1 MAGEGPEAGSGEEW
15 ALMGVIPAAEGYS
28 ISIGN
33 RSARSLIKITAIC
46 QFLISRTAYF
56 DIVVLLCLRAGWLA
70 LVKQHLGA
78 IERGGGLLS
87 TQLQAGKTWAE
98 TEGFSLSG
106 ARCAPETSLD
116 H

>member
-56 DIVVLLCLRAGWLA
+56 DIVVPSCASEPVG
-70 LVKQHLGA
+70 
-78 IERGGGLLS
+78 
-87 TQLQAGKTWAE
+87 
-98 TEGFSLSG
+98 SLWSNSILEPSKG
-106 ARCAPETSLD
+106 
-116 H
+116 